1 MGQLTDKIERAEKGA
16 VQPLGFGSSSK
27 REKIAPLLLL
37 GAVDAGDAAQAKTVA
52 ASGID
57 GAIVLGTGSAKKAD
71 ITKSV
76 KALQGLTFGVW
87 VDEGEAKDA
96 EGTDFQVFSSDAT
109 YIGSLTGEE
118 RTIVMQV
125 TPELDDSLL
134 RTIDLLPVDGFLVS
148 LTDAKS
154 LSISQLMRLGRV
166 RALTSRWLLV
176 HLPALPTKEE
186 AEQLRDFDVAAVVV
200 SVTGRTRDEFQATQ
214 AMLRELPRE
223 SPKQRDRE
231 RSSATVP
238 QPRSPGVR
246 PASPPE
252 PDDDDDDWD
261 DE

>member
-27 REKIAPLLLL
+27 TGEDRAS
-37 GAVDAGDAAQAKTVA
+37 AACLARWTRATRRRPKTVA

-76 KALQGLTFGVW
+76 KALLGLTFGVW

-96 EGTDFQVFSSDAT
+96 EGVDFQVFSSDAT

-166 RALTSRWLLV
+166 ARSLTSADGCWCIF
-176 HLPALPTKEE
+176 LPF
-186 AEQLRDFDVAAVVV
+186 LRRKRL
-200 SVTGRTRDEFQATQ
+200 SSCGISMSR
-214 AMLRELPRE
+214 
-223 SPKQRDRE
+223 
-231 RSSATVP
+231 RS
-238 QPRSPGVR
+238 
-246 PASPPE
+246 
-252 PDDDDDDWD
+252 W
-261 DE
+261 